1 MAPGRKIRIRP
12 AACPPG
18 GGGSA
23 RVLPAYVRNHLSL
36 EDLGSSRALLRWIDG
51 EGGVSQMQAAKAVGL
66 SGGTCNL
73 HFQKLEH
80 MGLIRRVDALAR
92 GRGRSTIVWALDQ
105 KKNFC
110 LSLVFDVPFFQASV
124 VDFSGGVLWDKRM
137 DMTGI
142 TGRAMLEE
150 CLDDVTGEALR
161 HVRKAG
167 GCVRQAFVGV
177 PGILDSV
184 HGMVLNAINFPA
196 LNGLDFRTRL
206 RERFGI
212 PCYCG
217 PLGLA
222 FYYGEVGA
230 LPPDTR
236 ALVFHWDLGIGATA
250 GVGERVV
257 LHHRSDLHLPEFAHV
272 RSERDGR
279 LCHCGRRGCLEAY
292 VGGSAMIAMLD
303 NPEIRSLRQFIEAV
317 LAGAKEPLR
326 VAGEAAFRLGKDLYW
341 VQQVMQSERILV
353 SGPLSVIFPA
363 IRPAFLRGLSKMY
376 NETEIAAFNPQAS
389 TDAQTAMRHGA
400 FRLARRLFFYPEQ

>member
-1 MAPGRKIRIRP
+1 MASERKTGVRSASRPPGRTV
-12 AACPPG
+12 
-18 GGGSA
+18 SA
-23 RVLPAYVRNHLSL
+23 RPLPAYVQNHLSL
-36 EDLGSSRALLRWIDG
+36 EALGSSRKLLRWIDG
-51 EGGVSQMQAAKAVGL
+51 KGGVSQIQAAKAIGL

-80 MGLIRRVDALAR
+80 LGLIRRIDTLAR

-110 LSLVFDVPFFQASV
+110 LTLVFDVPFFQAAV
-124 VDFSGGVLWDKRM
+124 VDFSGEVLWDKRM

-142 TGRAMLEE
+142 AGRAMLEK
-150 CLDDVTGEALR
+150 CLDAVVGEALL
-161 HVRKAG
+161 HVCKAG
-167 GCVRQAFVGV
+167 GWVRQAFVGV

-184 HGMVLNAINFPA
+184 HGMVLNAVNFPA
-196 LNGLDFRTRL
+196 LNGLDFRARL
-206 RERFGI
+206 QERFGI

-250 GVGERVV
+250 GAGERVV

-272 RSERDGR
+272 RSERDGN

-292 VGGSAMIAMLD
+292 VGGAAMIKILN
-303 NPEIRSLRQFIEAV
+303 NPEIRSLHQFIEAV
-317 LAGAKEPLR
+317 LSGAKEPLR
-326 VAGEAAFRLGKDLYW
+326 VAGEAAFRLGKDLCW
-341 VQQVMQSERILV
+341 VQQVMQSERILI

-376 NETEIAAFNPQAS
+376 NETEIAALNPQAS
-389 TDAQTAMRHGA
+389 SDAQTAMRHGA
-400 FRLARRLFFYPEQ
+400 FRLARRLFFHPGP